1 LDRASISTLALR
13 TTRVPGLQHRRC
25 HVFTALKLAFPVA
38 AVALIGTM
46 LIAGDGS
53 LAIMT
58 FVGCIAVVPLI
69 YGPDVDE
76 IARATRDGEF
86 DH

>member
-1 LDRASISTLALR
+1 
-13 TTRVPGLQHRRC
+13 
-25 HVFTALKLAFPVA
+25 VFTALKLAFPAV

-46 LIAGDGS
+46 LMAGDGS
-53 LAIMT
+53 LAIMA